1 MALPFMALAALLVL
15 PAAAQQGSDE
25 LPQMENVRGS
35 HPSGLATSREGL
47 LKDEGIPV
55 LETSHQERP
64 RSGQVGISGYRSV
77 APGSWIGMGG
87 LDSCVGLVVQW
98 KEGERTQAI
107 VAHFNVESDPRATI
121 EQYEAKYGLFIPAGA
136 TAYVAGGEESSESV
150 GLLKGVIAALKS
162 KKARIAAYHP
172 YSSMWV
178 NDQGLLAYSFDR
190 KSIYAGGY
198 VSAAGAEA
206 MKERQKAVAA
216 KFDADTKASQAA
228 KAGSTP

>member
-1 MALPFMALAALLVL
+1 MALPALLLAALLA
-15 PAAAQQGSDE
+15 PAASAQSSEE
-25 LPQMENVRGS
+25 LPQMENVRGG
-35 HPSGLATSREGL
+35 HPSGLTSTRDAV

-64 RSGQVGISGYRSV
+64 RSGQVGISGYRRV

-87 LDSCVGLVVQW
+87 LDSCVGLVVRW
-98 KEGERTQAI
+98 TEGDRVQAI
-107 VAHFNVESDPRATI
+107 VAHFNVEADPRATI

-150 GLLKGVIAALKS
+150 GLLKGVIAALKG
-162 KKARIAAYHP
+162 KKVRIQAYHP
-172 YSSMWV
+172 YSSLWV
-178 NDQGLLAYSFDR
+178 SDQGLLAYSFDR

-206 MKERQKAVAA
+206 MKERQTAVAA
-216 KFDADTKASQAA
+216 KFDADTKAAQAA
-228 KAGSTP
+228 AKK